1 MYGPSRAYARGRQ
14 WGVPR
19 VIGLDGHTLAV
30 GVSMKTQPLTI
41 YEVNDTESY
50 DDGDVVGVEWG

>member
-1 MYGPSRAYARGRQ
+1 M
-14 WGVPR
+14 PR